1 MFSIQNLSVKFIFL
15 NIPCYKCEF
24 HITLSKFIC
33 SMEKTYLIN
42 DILNAMDQINSKN
55 INFTNKKKP
64 IVKKK
69 KDKKLL
75 VLKTLIDG
83 NNKVV
88 KL

>member
-1 MFSIQNLSVKFIFL
+1 
-15 NIPCYKCEF
+15 
-24 HITLSKFIC
+24 
-33 SMEKTYLIN
+33 MEKTYLID

-55 INFTNKKKP
+55 INFTNKKKS

>member
-1 MFSIQNLSVKFIFL
+1 
-15 NIPCYKCEF
+15 
-24 HITLSKFIC
+24 
-33 SMEKTYLIN
+33 MEKIYLIY

-75 VLKTLIDG
+75 VLKTLIDR